1 MFTKINNLKQENL
14 AEILK
19 LVEQENIWSS
29 VSWQI
34 ALSNN
39 QVYGLYLADI
49 QTQLLEKAQ
58 APVEFSQEQAPVEF
72 FSSDFSLQSQKP
84 NKHKQLSKN
93 PVALSELNLT
103 KAPVD
108 FAKEL
113 AGCLVLNFIED
124 VSEIEQIFVVDFL
137 RNLGIG
143 GLLLD
148 FAINISRQQEREQIW
163 LEVRESNTSAIS
175 LYKSKGFIQTGIR
188 KNYYKS
194 NQTNSSQ
201 THENALLFSLSLN

>member
-1 MFTKINNLKQENL
+1 MKKKIQPLTLANLSQVL
-14 AEILK
+14 H
-19 LVEQENIWSS
+19 LVHKENIWSS
-29 VSWQI
+29 ISWQI

-58 APVEFSQEQAPVEF
+58 APVDFLQEQAPVEF
-72 FSSDFSLQSQKP
+72 LKD
-84 NKHKQLSKN
+84 
-93 PVALSELNLT
+93 
-103 KAPVD
+103 
-108 FAKEL
+108 L

-194 NQTNSSQ
+194 TQTNSNQ